1 MKVSNG
7 GCVRR
12 LGLRSMAAARTR
24 NLVAVLAIALTTVLF
39 TSLFTIAAS
48 INYSF
53 QQENF
58 RQAGGDFHGTIKGLT
73 WEQVEEMRTDPLI
86 QEDFAR
92 MFVGMPTEPPFHK
105 SHVEVSYLEPAAAPH
120 YFCQP
125 TEGTL
130 PREGT
135 DEAATDT
142 RVLALLGVEPK
153 VGAKFTISFYIDENT
168 PSREL
173 VTRTFTLSGWWEYDS
188 ALVASNVLLPR
199 SAAEEL
205 CALGS
210 GDPYSMT
217 GVWNL
222 DMMFKNDLHIEETVL
237 QILENHGYQHED
249 AQAENYLKI
258 GVNWG
263 YSGAQLSNSFD
274 ISTLVSIV
282 VLLLL
287 IIFTGYLIIYN
298 VFQISVTNDIR
309 FYGLLKTIGT
319 TGKQLKKILRQQAW
333 ILSLIGIPLG
343 LLLGFVTGNKLTPII
358 MSQLSYKN
366 AFVSFNPLIFLGASL
381 FSLATVFLSCARPG
395 RMAARVSPV
404 EAVRYTE
411 GDPSQKKAGKRERLR
426 KAQGGASLPQMAWA
440 NLGRSKSKTVV
451 TVISL
456 TLAVVLATMTYTFAN
471 GFNMDKYLAKNANVD
486 FILGDA
492 AYFQTGG
499 GFRTT
504 DEAVPESV
512 ISDVNA
518 RSGVEES
525 GRVYG
530 GVSAMKE
537 FVTEDWLR
545 TSLETYNSPEV
556 VDQVVE
562 LTARLP
568 NGLLEA
574 GVQMYGMED
583 FPLSLLDVLEGDL
596 APLSDPSQKAIAAV
610 YLSDDYNS
618 TQWGSNWAKLGD
630 AVTIRHISEMEYFYR
645 DTGEIFTDVDA
656 AIESGRPWG
665 ERAKVYE
672 DVDYTVCALVRIPS
686 SISYRY
692 QVLGADEFILG
703 AERFKRDTGTD
714 SVMTYVFNTADE
726 AEADMESFLAE
737 YTETV
742 QPLCD
747 YESRATCA
755 AEFEGFR
762 GMFMTMGGAL
772 SFIIGLVGVLNF
784 INAVLTGI
792 LTRKRELAV
801 LQSVGMTGKQLK
813 TMLVFEGLYYTFL
826 ALAVSL
832 VLTLVLGPLTG
843 NTVGDIFWFFTY
855 RLTITP
861 ILVILPIFLVLGA
874 VVPLLVYRSVARRTI
889 VERLR
894 EAEG

>member
-1 MKVSNG
+1 MIKVPNKS
-7 GCVRR
+7 CVRR
-12 LGLRSMAAARTR
+12 LGLRSMRAARTR
-24 NLVAVLAIALTTVLF
+24 NIVAVLAIALTTVLF
-39 TSLFTIAAS
+39 TSLFTIVSS

-73 WEQVEEMRTDPLI
+73 WEQVEEMRSDPLI
-86 QEDFAR
+86 QGDFAR
-92 MFVGMPTEPPFHK
+92 LFVGMPVDPPFNK

-125 TEGTL
+125 VEGTL

-135 DEAATDT
+135 GEAATDT

-153 VGAKFTISFYIDENT
+153 VGAKFTISFYLDENT
-168 PSREL
+168 SSRKL

-199 SAAEEL
+199 SAAEEF
-205 CALGS
+205 CAQGS

-217 GVWNL
+217 GEWNL
-222 DMMFKNDLHIEETVL
+222 DMMFKSDLQIEENIL
-237 QILENHGYQHED
+237 QILENHGYQHD
-249 AQAENYLKI
+249 DPQGENYLKI

-274 ISTLVSIV
+274 ISTLIAIV

-319 TGKQLKKILRQQAW
+319 TGRQLRRILRQQAW
-333 ILSLIGIPLG
+333 LLSLIGIPLG
-343 LLLGFVTGNKLTPII
+343 LVLGFIVGNKLTPVI
-358 MSQLSYKN
+358 MAQLSYKN
-366 AFVSFNPLIFLGASL
+366 AFVSFNPLIFIGAAL
-381 FSLATVFLSCARPG
+381 FALLTVFLSCARPG
-395 RMAARVSPV
+395 RMAAKVSPV

-411 GDPSQKKAGKRERLR
+411 GGGPKKAGKREKVR
-426 KAQGGASLPQMAWA
+426 KAQSGASLPGMAWA
-440 NLGRSKSKTVV
+440 NLGRSRGKTVV

-456 TLAVVLATMTYTFAN
+456 TLAVVLAAITYTFST
-471 GFNMDKYLAKNANVD
+471 GFDMNKYLAHKAEVD

-492 AYFQTGG
+492 AYFQTSG
-499 GFRTT
+499 GFRTA
-504 DEAVPESV
+504 DQAVPESI
-512 ISDVNA
+512 ISDVSA

-530 GVSAMKE
+530 GVSAIKQ

-545 TSLETYNSPEV
+545 MGYGTYNTPEV
-556 VDQVVE
+556 VDE
-562 LTARLP
+562 IIAGTARLP
-568 NGLLEA
+568 SGLLEA

-610 YLSDDYNS
+610 YRSDDYN
-618 TQWGSNWAKLGD
+618 TPQWGSNWAKLGD
-630 AVTIRHISEMEYFYR
+630 TVTVRYITEMEYFYR
-645 DTGEIFTDVDA
+645 DTGEIVEDLDA
-656 AIESGRPWG
+656 AIEGNRPWG

-672 DVDYTVCALVRIPS
+672 DIDYTVCALVQVPS

-692 QVLGADEFILG
+692 RVVGCDDFILG
-703 AERFKRDTGTD
+703 AERFKQDTGTD
-714 SVMTYVFNTADE
+714 SVMTYLFNTTDE
-726 AEADMESFLAE
+726 AEAGVESFLAE
-737 YTETV
+737 YTESV
-742 QPLCD
+742 QPLYD
-747 YESRATCA
+747 YESRATYV

-762 GMFMTMGGAL
+762 SMFMTMGGAL
-772 SFIIGLVGVLNF
+772 SLIIGLVGVLNF

-792 LTRKRELAV
+792 LTRKRELAM

-813 TMLVFEGLYYTFL
+813 TMLVFEGLYYTLL
-826 ALAVSL
+826 ALAASL
-832 VLTLVLGPLTG
+832 AMTVVLGPLMGSTLG
-843 NTVGDIFWFFTY
+843 EIFWFFTY
-855 RLTITP
+855 RLTVTP
-861 ILVILPIFLVLGA
+861 ILLVLPVFLALGIA
-874 VVPLLVYRSVARRTI
+874 VPLLVCRSVARHTI

-894 EAEG
+894 EADA

>member
-1 MKVSNG
+1 MIRVANK

-12 LGLRSMAAARTR
+12 LGFRSMRAARTR
-24 NLVAVLAIALTTVLF
+24 NIVAVLAIALTTILF
-39 TSLFTIAAS
+39 TSLFTIASS

-86 QEDFAR
+86 QGDFAR
-92 MFVGMPTEPPFHK
+92 LFVGMPVDPPFNK

-125 TEGTL
+125 VEGTL

-135 DEAATDT
+135 GEAATDT

-153 VGAKFTISFYIDENT
+153 VGAKFTISFYLDENT
-168 PSREL
+168 SSRKL

-199 SAAEEL
+199 SAAEEF
-205 CALGS
+205 CAQGS

-217 GVWNL
+217 GEWNL
-222 DMMFKNDLHIEETVL
+222 DMMFKSDLQIEENIL
-237 QILENHGYQHED
+237 QILENHGYQHD
-249 AQAENYLKI
+249 DPQGENYLKI

-274 ISTLVSIV
+274 ISTLIAIV

-319 TGKQLKKILRQQAW
+319 TGKQIKRVVRQQALL
-333 ILSLIGIPLG
+333 LSLIGIPIG
-343 LLLGFVTGNKLTPII
+343 LLLGFVIGNKLTPVI
-358 MSQLSYKN
+358 MTQLSYKN
-366 AFVSFNPLIFLGASL
+366 AFVSFNPLIFIGAAL
-381 FSLATVFLSCARPG
+381 FALLTVFLSCARPG
-395 RMAARVSPV
+395 RMAAKVSPV

-411 GDPSQKKAGKRERLR
+411 GGGPKKAGKREKVR
-426 KAQGGASLPQMAWA
+426 KARSGASLPGMAWA
-440 NLGRSKSKTVV
+440 NLGRSRGKTVV

-456 TLAVVLATMTYTFAN
+456 TLAVVLATITYTFST
-471 GFNMDKYLAKNANVD
+471 GFDMNKYLAHKAEVD

-492 AYFQTGG
+492 AYFQTSG
-499 GFRTT
+499 GFRTA
-504 DEAVPESV
+504 DQAVPESI
-512 ISDVNA
+512 ISDVSA

-530 GVSAMKE
+530 GVSAIKQ

-545 TSLETYNSPEV
+545 MGYGTYNTPEL
-556 VDQVVE
+556 VDE
-562 LTARLP
+562 IIAGTARLP
-568 NGLLEA
+568 SGLLEA

-610 YLSDDYNS
+610 YRSDDYNA

-630 AVTIRHISEMEYFYR
+630 TVTVRYITEMEYFYR
-645 DTGEIFTDVDA
+645 DTGEIVEDLDA
-656 AIESGRPWG
+656 AIEGNRPWG

-672 DVDYTVCALVRIPS
+672 DIDYTVCALVQVPS

-692 QVLGADEFILG
+692 RVVGCDDFILG
-703 AERFKRDTGTD
+703 AERFKQDTGTD
-714 SVMTYVFNTADE
+714 SVMTYLFNTTDE
-726 AEADMESFLAE
+726 AEADMEAFLGS
-737 YTETV
+737 YTESV
-742 QPLCD
+742 QPLYD
-747 YESRATCA
+747 YESRATYV

-762 GMFMTMGGAL
+762 SMFMTMGGAL
-772 SFIIGLVGVLNF
+772 SLIIGLVGVLNF
-784 INAVLTGI
+784 VNAVLTGI

-801 LQSVGMTGKQLK
+801 LQSIGMTGKQLK
-813 TMLVFEGLYYTFL
+813 TMLVYEGLYYTLL

-832 VLTLVLGPLTG
+832 VMTVCIGPLMG
-843 NTVGDIFWFFTY
+843 TVLSDVFWFFSY
-855 RLTITP
+855 RLTVTP
-861 ILVILPIFLVLGA
+861 ILVILPIFLALGA
-874 VVPLLVYRSVARRTI
+874 LVPLWTYRSVSKRTI